1 MSLHRLLIST
11 RGRWK
16 LEKKQVGSY
25 AVKNHHFCSAVLC
38 PYMATAK
45 NNQSITLNNSNW
57 WTSYS
62 SPVSIIKG
70 CFEFRSAFSCGND
83 QSAFQRHYI
92 IEQQALSLFTHFF
105 SDVCLVSCPFTQQ
118 WHIQQRMSVVYDPP
132 LTLTWDGQRQRSSP
146 VSWTRL
152 LSSLCSFSPSSIN
165 NLSHVGV

>member
-1 MSLHRLLIST
+1 MKNVIAQTSYLHQRAMEA
-11 RGRWK
+11 G
-16 LEKKQVGSY
+16 EKKQVGSY
-25 AVKNHHFCSAVLC
+25 AVKNHHVCSAVLC

-70 CFEFRSAFSCGND
+70 CYEFRSAFSCGND

-105 SDVCLVSCPFTQQ
+105 SDVCLVSCSFTQQ
-118 WHIQQRMSVVYDPP
+118 WHIQQKMSVVYDPP
-132 LTLTWDGQRQRSSP
+132 AHADMRRTKTEVHQSVGP
-146 VSWTRL
+146 G
-152 LSSLCSFSPSSIN
+152 FSP
-165 NLSHVGV
+165 LCAAFPQAA